1 MQIFRRRVK
10 GAPRIIVV
18 GNLKG
23 GTGKSTI
30 AVNTASALADEGHR
44 TVIIDTDPQ
53 KSATLWSSGSL
64 LPAAVA
70 EFPLRDLNAAGEW
83 IEELDILRTRYT
95 RLVIDLP
102 AVVSPVLAS
111 AFLVADVIL
120 IPSST
125 SEVDV
130 QATKRTLRY
139 VGQTRRERAAAPPK
153 VLIVPSQVRAGW
165 FDDGG
170 VREQLEGFG
179 EEMVEPVRYDKKFG
193 KAFQARRWVGDIASG
208 SSAHRDVLALARRI
222 ETVLKEPDRVMPRI
236 STSPATA

>member
-70 EFPLRDLNAAGEW
+70 E
-83 IEELDILRTRYT
+83 
-95 RLVIDLP
+95 
-102 AVVSPVLAS
+102 
-111 AFLVADVIL
+111 
-120 IPSST
+120 
-125 SEVDV
+125 
-130 QATKRTLRY
+130 
-139 VGQTRRERAAAPPK
+139 
-153 VLIVPSQVRAGW
+153 
-165 FDDGG
+165 
-170 VREQLEGFG
+170 
-179 EEMVEPVRYDKKFG
+179 
-193 KAFQARRWVGDIASG
+193 
-208 SSAHRDVLALARRI
+208 
-222 ETVLKEPDRVMPRI
+222 
-236 STSPATA
+236 

>member
-1 MQIFRRRVK
+1 VQIFRRRVK

-30 AVNTASALADEGHR
+30 AVNTACALADEGHK

-53 KSATLWSSGSL
+53 KSSTLWSNGGL

-95 RLVIDLP
+95 RLIIDLP

-139 VGQTRRERAAAPPK
+139 VGQTRRERASAPPK
-153 VLIVPSQVRAGW
+153 VLIVPSQVQKGW
-165 FDDGG
+165 FNDGG
-170 VREQLEGFG
+170 VREQLEGFA
-179 EEMVEPVRYDKKFG
+179 EEIAKPIRYDKTFG
-193 KAFQARRWVGDIASG
+193 RAFQARRWIGEFASG
-208 SSAHRDVLALARRI
+208 SSGHRDILALARQV
-222 ETVLKEPDRVMPRI
+222 EASLKQ
-236 STSPATA
+236 SSQPAPQIHHVRAPA